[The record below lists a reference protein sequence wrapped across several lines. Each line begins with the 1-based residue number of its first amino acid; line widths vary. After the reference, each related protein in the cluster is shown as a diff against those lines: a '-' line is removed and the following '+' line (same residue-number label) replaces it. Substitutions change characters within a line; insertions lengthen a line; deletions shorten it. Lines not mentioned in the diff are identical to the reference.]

1 MDSLNENIIE
11 GKTRSGIQFKVD
23 RRIKEDART
32 LFYIRKLRK
41 YKAETDKTTEKAE
54 AAIDAVYSLLEV
66 IFGTEEGL
74 MIFMNEVAAR
84 HDGLA
89 APAVLIDEL
98 NDIIEACDLKN
109 S

>member
-1 MDSLNENIIE
+1 MDHNENIIE

-41 YKAETDKTTEKAE
+41 YKTETDKDTEKAE

-74 MIFMNEVAAR
+74 MLFMNEVAAR
-84 HDGLA
+84 HDGVA
-89 APAVLIDEL
+89 ATAVLVDEL
-98 NDIIEACDLKN
+98 NDIMEACDLKN

>member
-11 GKTRSGIQFKVD
+11 GQTRSGIQFKVD

-74 MIFMNEVAAR
+74 MLFMNEVAAH

>member
-1 MDSLNENIIE
+1 MDHNENIIE

-41 YKAETDKTTEKAE
+41 YKAETDKDNTEKAE

-74 MIFMNEVAAR
+74 MLFMNEVAAR
-84 HDGLA
+84 HDGVA
-89 APAVLIDEL
+89 APAGLMDEL
-98 NDIIEACDLKN
+98 NDIMEACDLKN